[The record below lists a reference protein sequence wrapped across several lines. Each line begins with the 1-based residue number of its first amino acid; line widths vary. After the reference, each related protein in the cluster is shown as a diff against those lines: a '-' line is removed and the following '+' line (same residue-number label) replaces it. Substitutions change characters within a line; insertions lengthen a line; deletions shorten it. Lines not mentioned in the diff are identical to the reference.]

1 VYDIPPMAAKE
12 DRSEPLRNQIDE
24 LREEA
29 AALADRAKRTAQ
41 QADGLNER
49 IKRLETTVPKKKD

>member
-1 VYDIPPMAAKE
+1 MAAKE